1 MQSNSASAQCF
12 SGPSLRRSRRR
23 QAGLTFFGLLV
34 YAVFVAAGVFVVM
47 KVVPS
52 VTEFQAIK
60 ALIRQVAQGNPVTV
74 EEARRSFDRLRRA
87 EGSVQSITGS
97 DLLVTKEAGRVVIA
111 VKYEK
116 ELRMVGPVSL
126 LIRYEAS
133 SD

>member
-1 MQSNSASAQCF
+1 MQSISASAQCS

-60 ALIRQVAQGNPVTV
+60 ALIRQVAQANPVTV

>member
-1 MQSNSASAQCF
+1 MQSISASAQYS
-12 SGPSLRRSRRR
+12 SGPSPRRSRRR

-34 YAVFVAAGVFVVM
+34 YAVFVAAGVFIVM

-60 ALIRQVAQGNPVTV
+60 ALIRQVAQGNPATV

-97 DLLVTKEAGRVVIA
+97 DLQVTKEAGRVVIG

>member
-1 MQSNSASAQCF
+1 MQSISASAQCS
-12 SGPSLRRSRRR
+12 SGRSLRRSRRR